1 MSRSPSHPIP
11 PYGAA
16 IHDAIMEG
24 NLQQM
29 KTLLKQRDAS
39 KPEPKELQTA
49 YDKLAKEVSR
59 QEQR

>member
-1 MSRSPSHPIP
+1 MSRSSSHPIP

-16 IHDAIMEG
+16 IHDAITEG

-29 KTLLKQRDAS
+29 KTLLKQRDSS
-39 KPEPKELQTA
+39 KAEPKELATA
-49 YDKLAKEVSR
+49 YEKLAKEVSR

>member
-1 MSRSPSHPIP
+1 MSSSTRHSMP
-11 PYGAA
+11 PYGVA
-16 IHDAIMEG
+16 IQSAIKAGSLPE
-24 NLQQM
+24 M